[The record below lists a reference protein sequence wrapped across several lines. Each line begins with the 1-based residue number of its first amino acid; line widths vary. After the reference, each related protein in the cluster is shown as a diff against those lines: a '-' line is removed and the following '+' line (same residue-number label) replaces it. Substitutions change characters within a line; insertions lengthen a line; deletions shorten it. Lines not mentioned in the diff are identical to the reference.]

1 LQGNRS
7 SRSVPTVPRL
17 AAALVAILL
26 AACDG
31 DADVAQE
38 PGEGGAM
45 FEVESSAFSEGDT
58 VPRQF
63 TCDGENV
70 SPPLRWSGTPEDA
83 TELRISL
90 RDPDAPG
97 GTFTHWLITRIDP
110 SSSDIGQGT
119 VPAGGTEEVNSF
131 GERGYGGPCPPP
143 GDDPHRY
150 VFTVEALDSAGN
162 VLASAEL
169 TTTYGR

>member
-1 LQGNRS
+1 
-7 SRSVPTVPRL
+7 
-17 AAALVAILL
+17 
-26 AACDG
+26 
-31 DADVAQE
+31 
-38 PGEGGAM
+38 M

-58 VPRQF
+58 VPIHF

-97 GTFTHWLITRIDP
+97 GTFTHWLVSGIDP
-110 SSSDIGQGT
+110 SSSDIGQGD
-119 VPAGGTEEVNSF
+119 VPVGGTEEVNSF
-131 GERGYGGPCPPP
+131 GERAYGGPCPPP

-150 VFTVEALDSAGN
+150 VFTIEALDSAGN
-162 VLASAEL
+162 VLASADL